1 MKLQMHSVHF
11 DADQKLI
18 DHIQV
23 RMDKL
28 ETFYDRFV
36 DGEVILRLEKDD
48 SNLNKLV
55 EVKINIPRNQLF
67 AKERA
72 QTFEVATDL
81 AFEGLRRQLK
91 KFKEKQNQK
100 TLDKRAL

>member
-18 DHIQV
+18 DYIQK
-23 RMDKL
+23 RIDKL
-28 ETFYDRFV
+28 ETFYDRIV
-36 DGEVILRLEKDD
+36 DGEVILRLDKGG

-55 EVKINIPRNQLF
+55 EVKVNIPRNQLF

-72 QTFEVATDL
+72 KTFESATDL
-81 AFEGLRRQLK
+81 AFEALRRQLK
-91 KFKEKQNQK
+91 KFKEKRK
-100 TLDKRAL
+100 TLSKKAL